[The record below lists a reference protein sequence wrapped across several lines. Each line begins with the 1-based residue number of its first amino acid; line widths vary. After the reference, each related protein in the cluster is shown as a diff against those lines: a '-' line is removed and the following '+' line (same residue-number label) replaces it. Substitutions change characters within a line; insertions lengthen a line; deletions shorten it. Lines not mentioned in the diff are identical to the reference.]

1 MCARREV
8 WTIKAWPLRMVA
20 WIDFPDIEDGA
31 TMATKKAPPW
41 KRKRPKGPVKHLSS
55 AEKARA
61 RARAKK
67 AGRRYPNLVDNMA
80 VAKKKPSRRAK

>member
-1 MCARREV
+1 V
-8 WTIKAWPLRMVA
+8 WTIKAWRLRMVA
-20 WIDFPDIEDGA
+20 SIEFRGIHIEDGA
-31 TMATKKAPPW
+31 TMATKKSPPW

-61 RARAKK
+61 KARAKK

-80 VAKKKPSRRAK
+80 IAKKKPSRKAK